1 LKKNLGIFIYTIIL
15 GSTGAMAIEEAAY
28 KSIFNEKIFE
38 IRKYEPHLLAEV
50 EINGDFEEVGS
61 KAFKKLFRYISGENI
76 SQKKIEMTAPV
87 SQVQGSKNVSMTSPI
102 IQKEH
107 NGKWV
112 VSFMMPS
119 NFTINKLPRPKDSD
133 IQLRK
138 ASSSYR
144 ASVKYSGSWSEKNY
158 LQYLGLLNEWVSK
171 QKLKVIGKPI
181 WARYDAPYVPWFF
194 RRNEILIPIKQP

>member
-1 LKKNLGIFIYTIIL
+1 
-15 GSTGAMAIEEAAY
+15 
-28 KSIFNEKIFE
+28 
-38 IRKYEPHLLAEV
+38 
-50 EINGDFEEVGS
+50 
-61 KAFKKLFRYISGENI
+61 
-76 SQKKIEMTAPV
+76 
-87 SQVQGSKNVSMTSPI
+87 
-102 IQKEH
+102 
-107 NGKWV
+107 V